1 MKRRQFL
8 QAAGLGLSATAV
20 TKPAIAQS
28 MPELGWRRCQTV
40 ITPRYGRR
48 RIVAFARY
56 PAHPA
61 ADNVVCCN
69 SFVR

>member
-28 MPELGWRRCQTV
+28 IPEQMAALPNRND
-40 ITPRYGRR
+40 
-48 RIVAFARY
+48 
-56 PAHPA
+56 PALWPPL
-61 ADNVVCCN
+61 N
-69 SFVR
+69 SCICALFCASSCG